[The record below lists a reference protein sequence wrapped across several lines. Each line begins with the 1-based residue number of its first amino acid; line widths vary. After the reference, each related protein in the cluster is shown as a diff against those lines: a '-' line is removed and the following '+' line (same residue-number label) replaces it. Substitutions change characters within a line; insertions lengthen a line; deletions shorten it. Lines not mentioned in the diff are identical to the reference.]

1 MSHANSTPRFGVL
14 AHRDF
19 RLFFAARAIS
29 SIGSEVAMLGL
40 PLALLVA
47 GTSPG
52 VVGLVL
58 AAQII
63 PLLGFTL
70 LGGVAGDRWPRRR
83 LMIGADLLRCATQG
97 GIALILALGHPN
109 LLLLLTLTA
118 GIGIGDAVFG
128 PASTG
133 LITQITP
140 ADHLQS
146 ANGLV
151 STTGSAAIVAGPVI
165 AGLLVGFGGGP
176 LALALDSV
184 TYLLSALCLLFVA
197 APALATLAS
206 GSDTAPIRS
215 SSATARASFRADMA
229 QGWTEFK
236 RHRWLQI
243 LTAQISLQNMLAMS
257 LFFILGPALYAH
269 KDNGPQLWGMV
280 TAGVGIGGLV
290 GGIALTG
297 LKPRRPFFVLEI
309 GIVAMTV
316 PLICLGLGAPVIL
329 MLGASTLFGAGM
341 VVTNVLFD
349 TAIQEN
355 VPDEY
360 LSRVSSFVHLTVNA
374 LMPVGFILSGPAAAL
389 FGAPV
394 ILLCGAGL
402 LQMTVMAAALT
413 PAIRNFV
420 KGSGK
425 AGTDEADATQS
436 EPMATTPHGFAPE
449 ELDRGSSA

>member
-1 MSHANSTPRFGVL
+1 MSEATSTPRSGVL

-109 LLLLLTLTA
+109 LFLLLTLTA
-118 GIGIGDAVFG
+118 GIGVGNAVFG

-140 ADHLQS
+140 AEHLQA
-146 ANGLV
+146 ANGLI

-184 TYLLSALCLLFVA
+184 SYLLSALCLLFVV
-197 APALATLAS
+197 APSQATQS
-206 GSDTAPIRS
+206 IAPPDGEG
-215 SSATARASFRADMA
+215 TARASFWADMS
-229 QGWTEFK
+229 QGWSEFK

-269 KDNGPQLWGMV
+269 KSTGPQLWGLV
-280 TAGVGIGGLV
+280 TAGVGVGGML
-290 GGIALTG
+290 GGIALTRF
-297 LKPRRPFFVLEI
+297 KPRRPFLVLEVS
-309 GIVAMTV
+309 IVAMTV
-316 PLICLGLGAPVIL
+316 PLICLGLGAPVWL
-329 MLGASTLFGAGM
+329 MIAASTLFGTGM
-341 VVTNVLFD
+341 VVTNVLFN

-355 VPDEY
+355 VPGNY
-360 LSRVSSFVHLTVNA
+360 LSRVSSFVHLVVNA
-374 LMPVGFILSGPAAAL
+374 LMPLGFILSGPAAAL
-389 FGAPV
+389 FGAPM

-402 LQMTVMAAALT
+402 LQMTVLVAALT
-413 PAIRNFV
+413 PAIRNFAKV
-420 KGSGK
+420 SR
-425 AGTDEADATQS
+425 
-436 EPMATTPHGFAPE
+436 EPVAVSSHGFATGD
-449 ELDRGSSA
+449 LDSESSA